1 MVGTGRSSVAD
12 ICDISRANCADGVTS
27 TALHYL
33 KSMGAGGTHLSN
45 QERDLHTWL
54 KGLHGTRLEPFR
66 IPISLNVSW
75 KKPSY
80 FHLILHVSWRFCF
93 EHPSLEHL

>member
-54 KGLHGTRLEPFR
+54 KGLRGTRLEPFR
-66 IPISLNVSW
+66 IPIPLNVSW
-75 KKPSY
+75 IKTWS
-80 FHLILHVSWRFCF
+80 FQLNFECF
-93 EHPSLEHL
+93 LAVLF